1 MAEVKTYRNFINGEW
16 VTSGSGNQ
24 FENRNPAD
32 TSEIVGYFQDSDA
45 TDVENA
51 VQAARDAFKKWR
63 LTPAPKRAE
72 YLYKVGE
79 ILIRKKEE
87 YAREM
92 TREMGKVLKE
102 ARGDVQE
109 GIDIAYYTAGE
120 GRRMFGKT
128 VPSELPNKYAMSMRM
143 PVGAC
148 ALITPWN
155 FPMAIPSW
163 KLMPALV
170 CGNTVVIKPASDT
183 PMSAYHLVKVC
194 QEAGIPRGV
203 VNLVTGSGARVGTPM
218 MESPGIDLVSF
229 TGSTETGGKV
239 GETSARLFKRCSLEM
254 GGKNVIL
261 VMEDARLDLA
271 LDGVLWG
278 AFGTSG
284 QRCTATSRVVVH
296 KKVYEE
302 FVEKLVE
309 RTKNLR
315 VGDGLDE
322 SVEMGPVINEGAL
335 KKIAEY
341 VQIGRDESAKLLC
354 GGVRLTKGDLG
365 RGNFFAPTVFSDVE
379 PDSRLAQ
386 EEIFGPVL
394 SVIPCDSLDQAV
406 EIGNGVRYG
415 LSSAIYTQ
423 DVNKAF
429 IAMREMYTGIF
440 YVNSSTIGAEVQL
453 PFGGTKQTG
462 NGHREAA
469 DTALDIFSEWKAIYV
484 DFSGKLQK
492 AQIDA

>member
-1 MAEVKTYRNFINGEW
+1 MSEAKTYRNFINGEW
-16 VTSGSGNQ
+16 VTSASGKV

-32 TSEIVGYFQDSDA
+32 TSEIVGYFQDSTA
-45 TDVENA
+45 EDVEQA
-51 VQAARDAFKKWR
+51 VVAARDAYKKWR

-72 YLYKVGE
+72 YVYKVGE
-79 ILIRKKEE
+79 LLIRRKEE

-143 PVGAC
+143 PVGTC

-170 CGNTVVIKPASDT
+170 CGNTVVLKPASDT
-183 PMSAYHLVKVC
+183 PLSSYHLVKVC
-194 QEAGIPRGV
+194 QEAGIPQGV
-203 VNLVTGSGARVGTPM
+203 VNLVTGSGASVGDPLLHHA
-218 MESPGIDLVSF
+218 GVDLVSF
-229 TGSTETGGKV
+229 TGSTETGGRI
-239 GETSARLFKRCSLEM
+239 GETAARLFKRCSLEM
-254 GGKNVIL
+254 GGKNVIIVL
-261 VMEDARLDLA
+261 EDARLDLA

-296 KKVYEE
+296 KKVYGE
-302 FVEKLVE
+302 FVEKLTE
-309 RTKNLR
+309 RVKNLR

-322 SVEMGPVINEGAL
+322 SVEMGPLINESAV
-335 KKIAEY
+335 KKIGEY
-341 VQIGRDESAKLLC
+341 VQIGRDEGANLLC
-354 GGVRLTKGDLG
+354 GGVRLAKGELG
-365 RGNFFAPTVFSDVE
+365 RGNFFAPTVFSDVA
-379 PDSRLAQ
+379 PGMRLAQ

-394 SVIPCDSLDQAV
+394 SVIPCDSLDQAI
-406 EIGNGVRYG
+406 EIGNGVKYG

-429 IAMREMYTGIF
+429 IAMRDLFTGIF

-469 DTALDIFSEWKAIYV
+469 DTALDIFSEWKAVYV

-492 AQIDA
+492 AQIDS

>member
-1 MAEVKTYRNFINGEW
+1 
-16 VTSGSGNQ
+16 
-24 FENRNPAD
+24 
-32 TSEIVGYFQDSDA
+32 
-45 TDVENA
+45 
-51 VQAARDAFKKWR
+51 
-63 LTPAPKRAE
+63 
-72 YLYKVGE
+72 
-79 ILIRKKEE
+79 
-87 YAREM
+87 
-92 TREMGKVLKE
+92 
-102 ARGDVQE
+102 
-109 GIDIAYYTAGE
+109 
-120 GRRMFGKT
+120 
-128 VPSELPNKYAMSMRM
+128 
-143 PVGAC
+143 
-148 ALITPWN
+148 
-155 FPMAIPSW
+155 
-163 KLMPALV
+163 
-170 CGNTVVIKPASDT
+170 
-183 PMSAYHLVKVC
+183 
-194 QEAGIPRGV
+194 
-203 VNLVTGSGARVGTPM
+203 
-218 MESPGIDLVSF
+218 
-229 TGSTETGGKV
+229 
-239 GETSARLFKRCSLEM
+239 
-254 GGKNVIL
+254 
-261 VMEDARLDLA
+261 
-271 LDGVLWG
+271 
-278 AFGTSG
+278 
-284 QRCTATSRVVVH
+284 VVVH
-296 KKVYEE
+296 KKVYDE

-335 KKIAEY
+335 KKIADY

-365 RGNFFAPTVFSDVE
+365 RGNYFAPTVFSDVE
-379 PDSRLAQ
+379 PGSRLAQ